1 MSLFVG
7 NLSSSIKRSEL
18 EEVFEKIGKC
28 KIQLKVL

>member
-7 NLSSSIKRSEL
+7 NLSQTVKRSEL
-18 EEVFEKIGKC
+18 EDLFQKFGPC